1 MHYNVPQ
8 PLVVQRLF
16 KRKFQGGEMVTRR
29 LFKALFVAAILL
41 VGVSAFA
48 QTTGT
53 LVGTVTTAGAPLP
66 GATVT
71 IASPALQGVRTT
83 VSGAN
88 GDYSFAALP
97 PGKYSVTA
105 ELEGMQKVTQSV
117 NVRLGETGRA
127 DVDLKVST
135 VAEAIT
141 V

>member
-8 PLVVQRLF
+8 SVRPIAVQEEI
-16 KRKFQGGEMVTRR
+16 QGGEMVTRR
-29 LFKALFVAAILL
+29 LFAAVFVAAILL

-53 LVGTVTTAGAPLP
+53 LVGTVTSGGSPLP

-71 IASPALQGVRTT
+71 VASPALQGVRTT

-88 GDYSFAALP
+88 GDYSVPALP

-105 ELEGMQKVTQSV
+105 E
-117 NVRLGETGRA
+117 
-127 DVDLKVST
+127 
-135 VAEAIT
+135 
-141 V
+141 

>member
-8 PLVVQRLF
+8 PLIVQAKF
-16 KRKFQGGEMVTRR
+16 MSIFQGGEMVTRR
-29 LFKALFVAAILL
+29 LITAVFVAAILL

-53 LVGTVTTAGAPLP
+53 ITGTVTTAGAPLP

-71 IASPALQGVRTT
+71 IASPAMQGVRTT
-83 VSGAN
+83 VSGIN
-88 GDYSFAALP
+88 GDYSFNALP

-117 NVRLGETGRA
+117 NVRLADTTRA
-127 DVDLKVST
+127 DADLKVSS
-135 VAEAIT
+135 VA
-141 V
+141 